1 MKKYLVAV
9 FTALAIAALVS
20 GCGPLPSAATTD
32 PVRTVNI
39 SGTGTVY
46 VIPDIARVNI
56 GVTTQD
62 ADAATALSA
71 NTQDVNAVKQALV
84 ALGVAEEDIQTSDF
98 YIYQQQQYVPI
109 IQEDPELETA
119 SEPQTVFVVQNTVL
133 VVVRDLDSL
142 GEILSKVVD
151 QGANT
156 INSISFELEDT
167 SAAVAE
173 ATQKA
178 IDSAASQAQE
188 IADAAG
194 VTLGAINYLSIS
206 NGSTS
211 PARSAVMEQAGG
223 GLVPI
228 SSGTLIIQVTAN
240 ITYEFN

>member
-1 MKKYLVAV
+1 MKKYLIAV

-20 GCGPLPSAATTD
+20 GCGALPNASPTNQL
-32 PVRTVNI
+32 RTMNI
-39 SGTGTVY
+39 YGTGTVY
-46 VIPDIARVNI
+46 VIPDIARVNV

-71 NTQDVNAVKQALV
+71 NTRDVNAVRQALV
-84 ALGVAEEDIQTSDF
+84 ALGVAEEDIQTSNF
-98 YIYQQQQYVPI
+98 NIYQQQQYLPPTQD
-109 IQEDPELETA
+109 QEPEAAT
-119 SEPQTVFVVQNTVL
+119 EPQTVFVVQNTVL

-178 IDSAASQAQE
+178 IDDTASQAQE

-194 VTLGAINYLSIS
+194 VKLGAINYLSIS

-211 PARSAVMEQAGG
+211 AARSVMMEQAVGG
-223 GLVPI
+223 DVPI
-228 SSGTLIIQVTAN
+228 SSGTLVIQVTAN